1 MFGRLLQTDGST
13 LEQCVSVFGL
23 RLGETHPQPCFPT
36 LQGRRLWQNL
46 KQQRVEEPQLGTI

>member
-23 RLGETHPQPCFPT
+23 RLGENHPQPRLPA

-46 KQQRVEEPQLGTI
+46 KQQTVEEP